1 MEMYAAQKTCRDSRA
16 NKAMEDYMAEI
27 LGCEF
32 ANLLHLAATGKIYL
46 SIFIKDEFIRRQM

>member
-1 MEMYAAQKTCRDSRA
+1 
-16 NKAMEDYMAEI
+16 MAEI